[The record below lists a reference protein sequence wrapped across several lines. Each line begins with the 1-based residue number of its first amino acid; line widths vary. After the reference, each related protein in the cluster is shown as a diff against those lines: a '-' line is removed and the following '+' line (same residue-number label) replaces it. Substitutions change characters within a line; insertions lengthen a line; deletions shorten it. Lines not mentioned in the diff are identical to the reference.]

1 MLLAPDLTKYISM
14 HTTNTTIWFSS
25 IMQEVKNF
33 WRFGEAQLGVS
44 VTHLGMLAVVLT
56 WSPFGG

>member
-1 MLLAPDLTKYISM
+1 MLLAPDLTKYIFM

-25 IMQEVKNF
+25 IMQEVLNF
-33 WRFGEAQLGVS
+33 GRLGEAQLGVS
-44 VTHLGMLAVVLT
+44 VTHLGVPDVDLT